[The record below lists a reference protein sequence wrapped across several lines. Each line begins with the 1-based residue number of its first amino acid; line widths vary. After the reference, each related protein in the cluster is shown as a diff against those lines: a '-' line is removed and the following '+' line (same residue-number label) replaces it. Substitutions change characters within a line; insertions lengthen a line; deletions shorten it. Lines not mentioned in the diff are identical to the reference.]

1 MAGSFACICG
11 VVTAETISMH
21 IEVICECSGLTGA
34 LRFGSEDGSIGRLGR
49 DSGTARRRGHRSI
62 GARLQR
68 REGGRVDIEPLF
80 GVLILAQLEG
90 VVDVGA
96 G

>member
-1 MAGSFACICG
+1 MCG
-11 VVTAETISMH
+11 VVTAEMISMQR
-21 IEVICECSGLTGA
+21 EVICECSGLTGA

-49 DSGTARRRGHRSI
+49 DGGTARGRGHRSV
-62 GARLQR
+62 GTRLQR
-68 REGGRVDIEPLF
+68 REGGRVDIESLF